1 VHPGDRKPSFENL
14 LRLVV
19 VLVWIIAFW
28 TLVQRVDS
36 VPLAAR
42 FLSPGYWWLPQ
53 LGAAI
58 LVLFFI
64 ALVYCEPIRTPRRGA
79 ALLVRTALMILPL
92 LYLPTALGSTFSLE
106 SAKTRSVNFGGAYEE
121 IGGRTGEQ
129 AASGAAT
136 SDSGDTPADVS
147 LLTLNLQRDRYSGK
161 RIRTLGIVYR
171 DSSMPQ
177 DIFFCYRL
185 VMWCCAADARPVAVL
200 VEAPKA
206 SGLKGGEWVCVD
218 GTFGVTDFKG
228 RQIVR
233 LRADRVQPEEAPKI
247 PYLLDE

>member
-1 VHPGDRKPSFENL
+1 MHPGDEKPSFENL
-14 LRLVV
+14 LRTVV

-28 TLVQRVDS
+28 ILVQRVDN

-53 LGAAI
+53 LGAGI

-64 ALVYCEPIRTPRRGA
+64 ALVYCEPLRTQRRGA
-79 ALLVRTALMILPL
+79 ALVVRTALMILPL

-106 SAKTRSVNFGGAYEE
+106 SAKTRSVNFGGSYEDL
-121 IGGRTGEQ
+121 R
-129 AASGAAT
+129 
-136 SDSGDTPADVS
+136 DSAVEEAVAGHAIPESAEAPAELS
-147 LLTLNLQRDRYSGK
+147 LLTLNIHRGRYSGK
-161 RIRTLGIVYR
+161 RVRTLGMVYR

-177 DIFFCYRL
+177 EVFFCYRL

-200 VEAPKA
+200 VEATQA
-206 SGLKGGEWVCVD
+206 TALKGGEWVQVD
-218 GTFGVTDFKG
+218 GTMGIADFKG

-233 LRADRVQPEEAPKI
+233 VRADSVQPTEAPKI
-247 PYLLDE
+247 PFLLDE